1 MALPASV
8 RNPPRLRL
16 ADPQTE
22 QEARRATWLEL
33 FTDLVFVVAVAEL
46 ANLLAE
52 RVSGGRMLAYA
63 GLFVPIWWAWV
74 GHTFYANRFDSDD
87 IVHRLLTLAQV
98 LGVAVLSAT
107 ISDALGLRSAIFA
120 LAYAAVRVVLV
131 LEYLRAAVHVPV
143 ARPLIRHYATGF
155 TLALSLWIASTAVEE
170 PARHWIWVVAMVID
184 IGTALTARRYQAL
197 LPPQPHH
204 LPERFG
210 LFVVIVLGESIASI
224 VGALSA
230 SKVTGMRLA
239 SGAAGVVLAFGIWW
253 LYFENLEESVV
264 LRTRVAGQV
273 WVYSH
278 LLLLI
283 AAAAVGVG
291 SEVAILHTPVR
302 PGERWLAAGSVAGTL
317 GVLAVLHLYSN
328 RPRRAMPRLIGAA
341 ACLAVPATIASVES
355 TVVLGALA
363 LIVVA
368 QVSIELAGRSGEP
381 A

>member
-1 MALPASV
+1 MGLPASV
-8 RNPPRLRL
+8 QNPPRLRL
-16 ADPQTE
+16 ADPQTQ

-46 ANLLAE
+46 ANLLVE
-52 RVSGGRMLAYA
+52 EISGGRVLAYA

-87 IVHRLLTLAQV
+87 IVHRLLTLAQI

-107 ISDALGLRSAIFA
+107 IPDALGPASATFA

-131 LEYLRAAVHVPV
+131 LEYLRAAVHVPQ
-143 ARPLIRHYATGF
+143 ARPLIRHYTVGF
-155 TLALSLWIASTAVEE
+155 TVALVLWVASTAVEG
-170 PARHWIWVVAMVID
+170 PDRHGVWVVAMVID

-224 VGALSA
+224 VGGLSH
-230 SKVTGMRLA
+230 SRITGTTL
-239 SGAAGVVLAFGIWW
+239 GAAAFGVVLAFGIWW

-264 LRTRVAGQV
+264 LRTRFAGQV

-291 SEVAILHTPVR
+291 IEVAILHSPVSL
-302 PGERWLAAGSVAGTL
+302 PERWLAGGSVAATL
-317 GVLAVLHLYSN
+317 GFWPFCTSA
-328 RPRRAMPRLIGAA
+328 RTDPTGQCPG
-341 ACLAVPATIASVES
+341 
-355 TVVLGALA
+355 
-363 LIVVA
+363 
-368 QVSIELAGRSGEP
+368 
-381 A
+381 